1 MEAKYQGRLELT
13 WTNKHKRLLAQPDGT
28 YEWVTPADYRVAEIR
43 LLQPAETHDDNPND
57 NLLIQGDSLYALQS
71 LKDMPP
77 YQNIYEG
84 KIKLAYIDPPF
95 NTQQAFE
102 QYDDALEHSV
112 WLTMM
117 RDRLAQIRTLLCDAG
132 TVWVHCDDSEQHR
145 LRCVMDEVFGP
156 DNFYATFIWRKVDSP
171 NDNHVAVTTD
181 HDYLICYAKSRR
193 DIRFNPKPDE
203 SILQA
208 YGSSTEDGRR
218 YRDRLLKKNG
228 RNSLREDR
236 PTMFFPVQDPDGN
249 AIYPIHEDGREACWS
264 KGLTEVLR
272 LSEVGELIWKRR
284 IIAGQEQWVP
294 YTREWAPPTPVRPW
308 PTIWTDAHTM
318 RQAKAHLTALFPGM
332 TVFATPKP
340 ELLLYRILSVA
351 SNPGDIVLD
360 CFAGS
365 GTTAAVAHKMGRRW
379 VVVEWSQDTVEKFIV
394 PRLQKV
400 IAGEDTGGI
409 TESVSWEGGGGFR
422 VMAVAPS
429 MFADVGGRIVLAD
442 WATNGQLSQAV
453 AAQLGFEY
461 QTDPPFCGKK
471 GNQRLAVVDGMVN
484 KDVVAL
490 VVQQLTP
497 EERLILC
504 GTAVSSDARTA
515 LRKLCPGS
523 SIRKIPSALVS
534 GYKYRPPAYESD
546 AMAPDTPLSKS
557 DKPSKGEASDH
568 A

>member
-43 LLQPAETHDDNPND
+43 LLQPTETHGDNPND

-117 RDRLAQIRTLLCDAG
+117 RDRLQTIHSLLRSDG
-132 TVWVHCDDSEQHR
+132 SVWVHCDDSEQHR

-156 DNFYATFIWRKVDSP
+156 ENFVATVIWEKTDSP
-171 NDNHVAVTTD
+171 RMDASYFSGR
-181 HDYLICYAKSRR
+181 HDYILVYRRSPDFAVIRLPATDDGAHYSHVDAEDRRYYRNPLRARGQGASREERPNLYYAM
-193 DIRFNPKPDE
+193 IAPD
-203 SILQA
+203 
-208 YGSSTEDGRR
+208 GTEVYPRLPNGGDGRWR
-218 YRDRLLKKNG
+218 WGQEKVERDAHLIDWVRGRQGWNPYYRIYEPEERTRPPETIWLHTEVGSTRNSAAEIKNLCNG
-228 RNSLREDR
+228 RS
-236 PTMFFPVQDPDGN
+236 F
-249 AIYPIHEDGREACWS
+249 S
-264 KGLTEVLR
+264 
-272 LSEVGELIWKRR
+272 
-284 IIAGQEQWVP
+284 
-294 YTREWAPPTPVRPW
+294 
-308 PTIWTDAHTM
+308 
-318 RQAKAHLTALFPGM
+318 
-332 TVFATPKP
+332 TPKP
-340 ELLLYRILSVA
+340 EHLMQRIIHIA

-379 VVVEWSQDTVEKFIV
+379 VAVEWSQDTTEQYII

-400 IAGEDTGGI
+400 IAGEDAGGI
-409 TESVSWEGGGGFR
+409 TESVSWEGGGGFQ

-429 MFADVGGRIVLAD
+429 MFTDVGGRIVLAD

-461 QTDPPFCGKK
+461 QTDLPFCGKK

-490 VVQQLTP
+490 VIQQLTP

-557 DKPSKGEASDH
+557 DKPSKGEANDH